1 MKLRVSNIGGI
12 TEPLELEIM
21 PGVMSYEAPNA
32 YGKTSLSK
40 SLISL
45 LTSSIKPEDLLNV
58 FSDNGEIELIEEDN
72 TYYRKIKRIKGKI
85 TEERQLLMDDDRA
98 LLLSY
103 FSPENKLL
111 VQVLAGEDNVEWFIS
126 TTSKIN
132 EIKAKKEELEKLLND
147 AKNAKDEMQKNYNIA
162 IELQQRLVAID
173 RQIEKLEKE
182 KETGSTI
189 ISNTVQTINIT
200 RQNKLDEINS
210 KINVRREELE
220 RTKQKLEKAEAE
232 IKEKESKLKTETKQE
247 IEKEL
252 KKIEE
257 ELRSLTS
264 KRSELEIELKVLE
277 RVSEEIKEADQR
289 HASSCYVCGSH
300 VDPETWKSRSEVI
313 SKELSSKTNSLES
326 LRSEIVKLNN
336 KKQELEIR
344 LKDFDRME
352 NEILEL
358 KNSYDAL
365 KTKIDTLQFQIQDL
379 ERQKREMEEKF
390 NRTGE
395 GIAGMKLSPIDERI
409 NELKKKRSEIIYDLQ
424 NLGVPTL
431 IAEKISQKEREIQNL
446 SEQIDKYTVDFMKRL
461 RSAKE
466 EFMRISNFILKEME
480 FNLNAEITDDNKL
493 VVKRNGADLDIKKLS
508 SSERTTIALILIIS
522 ALKSYFQTP
531 YFVIDESAMTFDQKR
546 YEKLLKVLTG
556 ISKYVIVTRS
566 SEKINVRKA
575 TKELRAS
582 S

>member
-12 TEPLELEIM
+12 TEPLELEIA
-21 PGVMSYEAPNA
+21 PGVTSYEAPNA

-40 SLISL
+40 ALISL
-45 LTSSIKPEDLLNV
+45 LTSAVKAEDLLNV
-58 FSDNGEIELIEEDN
+58 FSDSAEIELMDGSK
-72 TYYRKIKRIKGKI
+72 TYYRRMKRIKGNI
-85 TEERQLLMDDDRA
+85 IEEKQLIMDDDRA

-111 VQVLAGEDNVEWFIS
+111 VQILAGEDNVEWFIS

-132 EIKAKKEELEKLLND
+132 EIKAKKEELEKLLQD
-147 AKNAKDEMQKNYNIA
+147 AKNSRDEMQKNYNIA
-162 IELQQRLVAID
+162 IELQQRLVSID

-182 KETGSTI
+182 KETGSAI
-189 ISNTVQTINIT
+189 ISNTVQTISIT

-210 KINVRREELE
+210 KINVKREELE
-220 RTKQKLEKAEAE
+220 KTKQKLEKTEEE
-232 IKEKESKLKTETKQE
+232 IKEKESKVKIDTKQE

-252 KKIEE
+252 KRIEE

-300 VDPETWKSRSEVI
+300 VDPETWKSRSQVI
-313 SKELSSKTNSLES
+313 SKELSSKTNALES
-326 LRSEIVKLNN
+326 LRNEILNLNN
-336 KKQELEIR
+336 KKQDLEMK
-344 LKDFDRME
+344 LKDFDRVQNDIE
-352 NEILEL
+352 QL
-358 KNSYDAL
+358 KSSYEAL
-365 KTKIDTLQFQIQDL
+365 KTKMETLQFQIQDL

-395 GIAGMKLSPIDERI
+395 GIAGMRLSPIDEKI
-409 NELKKKRSEIIYDLQ
+409 NQLKKQRSDIIYDLQ
-424 NLGVPTL
+424 NLGIPTL
-431 IAEKISQKEREIQNL
+431 IAEKISQKEREIQHL
-446 SEQIDKYTVDFMKRL
+446 SEKVEEYNIDFLKRL
-461 RSAKE
+461 RLAKE
-466 EFMRISNFILKEME
+466 EFMKISNSILKEME
-480 FNLNAEITDDNKL
+480 FNLTAEVTDDNKL
-493 VVKRNGADLDIKKLS
+493 VVRRNNAKLDIKKLS
-508 SSERTTIALILIIS
+508 SSERTTIALILILS
-522 ALKSYFQTP
+522 SLKSYFTTP
-531 YFVIDESAMTFDQKR
+531 YFIIDESAMTFDQKR
-546 YEKLLKVLTG
+546 YEKLLNVLKG
-556 ISKYVIVTRS
+556 ISEYVIVTRS